1 MDNCFSLNPD
11 VSLKRDVYVRQENPP
26 YSLRPRKKLYVW
38 SYTLK
43 TIRVGRYDCF
53 FTFVSSLFFF
63 SIQRAYGTMKQN
75 LAKFQYTEVII

>member
-38 SYTLK
+38 GYTLK

-53 FTFVSSLFFF
+53 FTFVSS
-63 SIQRAYGTMKQN
+63 
-75 LAKFQYTEVII
+75 